1 VIDKDQTVIFSRNGN
16 DGLPAR
22 LEAFDD
28 FNMAEDRPVGLA
40 TSLVS
45 LAFIRSAIR
54 RATLF
59 WCVLAVVGLVVG
71 IGVNIKFPPAY
82 QASTSV
88 LITYSPDENPSGA
101 VLDNQA
107 IAQSRTVAQMA
118 MEKLGLQGG
127 VKSVDSFAKAT
138 TVTVVTER
146 VLQITVS
153 AKTSAEAVSRASAVA
168 SAFLQLRASQIETEQ
183 KLLVQ
188 SLQAQVNLAQG
199 NVASINSKISSL
211 SAPPV
216 SSAQQK
222 QVKNLQGQ
230 LTQAQTQLEVDQQ
243 TLQDTRVNTGTLAA
257 VTGSVV
263 LDPALPL
270 AHSKVK
276 DLGIYGVTGLIL
288 GLAVGMGI
296 IVVQTILSDRLRRR
310 DDVTHALRAPVKL
323 SVGAVQLS
331 RWRPGRRGLAA
342 AGSPDVRR
350 ITAYLRAAVPHT
362 VRGTATLAVV
372 AVDDPE
378 VAALSVVSLAISR
391 AREGR
396 KVVVADLAHGAP
408 MASLLDTKAPGV
420 RSVSAGE
427 AQLTLAVPDRDDLT
441 PAGPVGRPSAEAQ
454 RSQFTASVT
463 EACASADLLVTLVT
477 LDPSIGAEH
486 VASWATSAVAVVT
499 VGRSSWAKIQ
509 GVGEMV
515 RLAGISLASAVLI
528 GADRTDESLGVTER
542 QGALS
547 GPADLRL
554 GTCLR

>member
-1 VIDKDQTVIFSRNGN
+1 MIDKDQTVIFSRNGN
-16 DGLPAR
+16 DGLPDR

-28 FNMAEDRPVGLA
+28 FNAAEERPAALA

-59 WCVLAVVGLVVG
+59 WCVLGVVGLVLGVG
-71 IGVNIKFPPAY
+71 FNTKFPPAY
-82 QASTSV
+82 KASTSV
-88 LITYSPDENPSGA
+88 LITYAPDENPSGA

-107 IAQSRTVAQMA
+107 IAQSRTVAEMA
-118 MEKLGLQGG
+118 MTKLGLPESA
-127 VKSVDSFAKAT
+127 KSIGSFAKAT

-153 AKTSAEAVSRASAVA
+153 AKTSAAAVSRAGAVA
-168 SAFLQLRASQIETEQ
+168 SSFLQLRASQIETEQ
-183 KLLVQ
+183 KLLLQ
-188 SLQAQVNLAQG
+188 SLQDQVNQAQG
-199 NVASINSKISSL
+199 NVTSINSKISSL
-211 SAPPV
+211 STSPG
-216 SSAQQK
+216 SSA
-222 QVKNLQGQ
+222 QVKNLKGQ
-230 LTQAQTQLEVDQQ
+230 LTQAQSQLAVDQQ

-270 AHSKVK
+270 AQSKLK
-276 DLGIYGVTGLIL
+276 DLVIYAVTGLIM

-296 IVVQTILSDRLRRR
+296 IVVKTILSDRLRRR

-323 SVGAVQLS
+323 SVGAVSLS

-342 AGSPDVRR
+342 TGSADVRR

-362 VRGTATLAVV
+362 VRGTAALAVV
-372 AVDDPE
+372 AVDDSQ

-408 MASLLDTKAPGV
+408 MASLLDTKTPGV

-441 PAGPVGRPSAEAQ
+441 PAGPVGRASAEAQ
-454 RSQFTASVT
+454 RSPFTAAVS

-477 LDPSIGAEH
+477 LDPSIGAEY
-486 VASWATSAVAVVT
+486 VASWAATAVAVVT
-499 VGRSSWAKIQ
+499 AGRSSWAKIQ

-515 RLAGISLASAVLI
+515 RLAGISLASAVLV

-554 GTCLR
+554 GTWLR